1 MYEIGASFVT
11 MKFSKILPKF
21 FLRSFVSVT
30 SPEKK
35 TNPKD
40 TAEIIFIRNSC
51 MTIIRVPLCGRTKVI
66 S

>member
-51 MTIIRVPLCGRTKVI
+51 MTIY
-66 S
+66 